1 MSAKRELAPVAA
13 LLELQAVPAVAV
25 VYHPAFWALVKVKL
39 ARQHANRCRYLV
51 FVVGGKMLLTR
62 L

>member
-1 MSAKRELAPVAA
+1 MEQEWAPVAA
-13 LLELQAVPAVAV
+13 LLEPQAVLAVAV
-25 VYHPAFWALVKVKL
+25 VHHPAFWALVQMEL
-39 ARQHANRCRYLV
+39 PRQHDGNLRDSV

>member
-1 MSAKRELAPVAA
+1 
-13 LLELQAVPAVAV
+13 VAV
-25 VYHPAFWALVKVKL
+25 VYHPAFWALVQMEL
-39 ARQHANRCRYLV
+39 TRQHAINERDFV